1 MAFSGEAIILGMPNS
16 GKTTLFN
23 NITGLSERV
32 GNYHGVTVGKVSGEA
47 RYKGGKIVLT
57 DLPGTYSLTPITLEE
72 KVTVNEIKNSNSPAV
87 FVMEAATFLSA
98 AKIINE
104 LVKLKKPVIIAV
116 NMVKE
121 LTRRG
126 GKIDIEYLQK
136 KLGVKVIAGE
146 FVKKKDANE
155 IKNAVIAGEFFI
167 AKSELDEGDL
177 TRVFTPPPYKKSRLD
192 EVTLYGKFAVPL
204 FVLVCFCVFYI
215 TFGRFGIGKILSDL
229 FKNFIVDF
237 FGGRTL
243 ALLKNLNA
251 SDFTVKFFTEAVI
264 GGMGQVLSFIPQIVI
279 LSGLITALELSGYLS
294 RAALAT
300 ESVLYKSGLN
310 GRSVFTMVAGFGCT
324 GLAAAC
330 ANGLEN
336 ENAKKRTLIV
346 TSLIPCSAKIPVLQ
360 YLTSQPVFRSSFA
373 ALIALYFCALILG
386 VAELTVTDRFF
397 IKEKRP
403 PLILELAPYRKI
415 DFITSVKSLKK
426 ATGSFIIKLS
436 TVIFTLSLA
445 VFVLK
450 SFDFRFRYVG
460 SGYDE
465 SILYRLGAA
474 VNFLF
479 VPIGAGDKKAAVAAI
494 TGLFA
499 KEGIIS
505 ALVALY
511 GGVVPLSKASLFA
524 FSAFV
529 FLYTPC
535 FTATSMIAGVTD
547 AKFAFKAGAAQFFT
561 ALLFSYGCYFL
572 IKRPCLAVPVYAA
585 AFVTVIIYEKFYRSK
600 KRKTE

>member
-1 MAFSGEAIILGMPNS
+1 MSFSGEAIIAGMPNS

-32 GNYHGVTVGKVSGEA
+32 GNYHGVTVNKVSGEA
-47 RYKGGKIVLT
+47 RYKGGKFILT

-72 KVTVNEIKNSNSPAV
+72 KVTVNEIKNSDLPVV

-98 AKIINE
+98 AKILNE
-104 LVKLKKPVIIAV
+104 LVKLKKPIIIAV

-126 GKIDIEYLQK
+126 GKIDCEYLEK
-136 KLGVKVIAGE
+136 KLGVRVIAGE
-146 FVKKKDANE
+146 FVKKKDAAAV
-155 IKNAVIAGEFFI
+155 KNAVAGGNFFI
-167 AKSELDEGDL
+167 PASELNASDL
-177 TRVFTPPPYKKSRLD
+177 SRVFTPPPYKKSRLD
-192 EVTLYGKFAVPL
+192 SVALYGKLSVPL
-204 FVLVCFCVFYI
+204 FISVCVCVFYI
-215 TFGRFGIGKILSDL
+215 TFGNFGIGKLLSDL
-229 FKNFIVDF
+229 LKRFIVDF
-237 FGGRTL
+237 FGGRAL
-243 ALLKNLNA
+243 VLLKNLNA
-251 SDFTVKFFTEAVI
+251 SDFTVNFFTEAVI
-264 GGMGQVLSFIPQIVI
+264 GGIGQVLSFIPQIVI

-294 RAALAT
+294 RAALTT
-300 ESVLYKSGLN
+300 ESVLYRSGLN

-336 ENAKKRTLIV
+336 ENAKKRTLII
-346 TSLIPCSAKIPVLQ
+346 TSLIPCSAKIPVVQ
-360 YLTSQPVFRSSFA
+360 YLAAQPVFGSSFA
-373 ALIALYFCALILG
+373 VLAALYFCALFVGLS
-386 VAELTVTDRFF
+386 ELLIADRFF

-403 PLILELAPYRKI
+403 PLILELAPYRI
-415 DFITSVKSLKK
+415 PDFFTVIKSLKK
-426 ATGSFIIKLS
+426 TAGSFIIKLT

-445 VFVLK
+445 VFMLK

-460 SGYDE
+460 GDYE
-465 SILYRLGAA
+465 KSILYRLGAA

-479 VPIGAGDKKAAVAAI
+479 LPIGAGDKKAAVAAI

-505 ALVALY
+505 ALIALY
-511 GGVVPLSKASLFA
+511 GEAIPLGKASLFA

-535 FTATSMIAGVTD
+535 FTATSMIAGVTS
-547 AKFAFKAGAAQFFT
+547 AKFALKAGAAQFFT

-572 IKRPCLAVPVYAA
+572 IKRPYIAIPLYAA
-585 AFVTVIIYEKFYRSK
+585 AFIIAFIYEKFYRSK
-600 KRKTE
+600 KRKT

>member
-1 MAFSGEAIILGMPNS
+1 MSFSGEAIIAGMPNS

-23 NITGLSERV
+23 NVTGLSERV

-47 RYKGGKIVLT
+47 RYKGGKFVLS
-57 DLPGTYSLTPITLEE
+57 DLPGTYSLTPVTLEE
-72 KVTVNEIKNSNSPAV
+72 KVTVNEIKNTRLPII

-104 LVKLKKPVIIAV
+104 LVKLKKPMILAV

-126 GKIDIEYLQK
+126 GKIDCGYLQK
-136 KLGVKVIAGE
+136 KLGVRVIAGE
-146 FVKKKDANE
+146 FNKKKDADAV
-155 IKNAVIAGEFFI
+155 KNAIVNGEFSVP
-167 AKSELDEGDL
+167 KSELDGGDFS
-177 TRVFTPPPYKKSRLD
+177 RAFTPAPYRKSRFDSL
-192 EVTLYGKFAVPL
+192 TLYGKFSVPL
-204 FVLVCFCVFYI
+204 FFAVCFCVFYI
-215 TFGRFGIGKILSDL
+215 TFGRYGIGKILSDL
-229 FKNFIVDF
+229 LKNFIVDF
-237 FGGRTL
+237 LSARVERLLLSMRASEFTL
-243 ALLKNLNA
+243 R
-251 SDFTVKFFTEAVI
+251 FWRQAVI
-264 GGMGQVLSFIPQIVI
+264 GGIGQVLSFVPQIVI

-300 ESVLYKSGLN
+300 ESFLYKSGLN
-310 GRSVFTMVAGFGCT
+310 GRSVFTMVTGFGCT

-346 TSLIPCSAKIPVLQ
+346 TSLIPCSAKIPVVQ
-360 YLTSQPVFRSSFA
+360 YLAAQPVFESRF
-373 ALIALYFCALILG
+373 LTLTALYLCAIFVG
-386 VAELTVTDRFF
+386 VIELLLTDKFF

-403 PLILELAPYRKI
+403 PLILELAPYRKV
-415 DFITSVKSLKK
+415 DFRTLIKSLKK
-426 ATGSFIIKLS
+426 TAGSFIIKLS

-460 SGYDE
+460 DDYGASV
-465 SILYRLGAA
+465 LYRLGGA

-479 VPIGAGDKKAAVAAI
+479 LPIGAGDKKAAVAAI
-494 TGLFA
+494 SGLFA

-505 ALVALY
+505 ALIALY
-511 GGVVPLSKASLFA
+511 GEIIPLKKASLFA

-535 FTATSMIAGVTD
+535 FTATSMIAGVTS

-572 IKRPCLAVPVYAA
+572 ITRPYIAFPVFAAVLAAI
-585 AFVTVIIYEKFYRSK
+585 FGYEKFYRSK
-600 KRKTE
+600 KRKT